1 MSKDIFECART
12 NDVLGL
18 TRVLET
24 GVDVNSRTR
33 NNETPLHFACIA
45 RAYEAAVALIASGA
59 DVRIKTRHFLETPL
73 HFAVQEGH
81 IPTITLLL
89 DAGAEPNARNCDGEG
104 PIFSAIRWDQPEVIP
119 LLAQRGCNINAINK
133 QKLTPLAVAVNF
145 ESPGLVKALLACD
158 AKREVSG
165 VTDEQLDMYAEH
177 EEGKA
182 PKVSGPEILTR
193 PMSANNAVRNRR
205 NVRNAG
211 EANAWFDM
219 VANNQAEKLKEA
231 IEQGMDVN
239 AKVPL
244 TEESLLHTAVTYG
257 ASECVQLLLKA
268 GADVNAQTGLYG
280 ETPLHIAIQEGFFDI
295 FHALVRGGADIER
308 PTCEGEGPLFTAVK
322 YNRIEMFR
330 VLVRKGANV
339 NVVDFGGLCPI
350 HFAVMDANEF
360 LVESLLWHDADPTKG
375 DLNPYMYAF
384 RAGEAQVANDLQIA
398 APILATATK
407 LPRGIFQVIKRD
419 ETASLNRMLIR
430 GFDLNL
436 IDVLE
441 GSPLHSSIEHHAM
454 GCMKMLI
461 ENGANVNIRDIQR
474 METPIMAAIRTGN
487 KDAYKYLLEQNPDF
501 HFVDKD
507 GENALFYAVRKG
519 DTEALLECLKQGVGV
534 DDMNHNGLTAL
545 YVAVSLKKKDI
556 VSILLEHN
564 ANPQVEVHQSVQ
576 LASEMKEREIS
587 GMLNRSGRVHVNVK
601 AVRSDARKVRQGRGR
616 RARMAAEAEEI
627 KPKKDH
633 KPGMCHICERHKAT
647 QKLIPCGHIVSCRGC
662 IKNFIEDHLPCPECN
677 LKFYATAT
685 VEEELPK
692 HE

>member
-18 TRVLET
+18 TRILET

-45 RAYEAAVALIASGA
+45 RAYEAAVALISSGA
-59 DVRIKTRHFLETPL
+59 DVRIRTRHFLETPL

-81 IPTITLLL
+81 VPTITLLL

-104 PIFSAIRWDQPEVIP
+104 PIFSAIRWDQPEIIP
-119 LLAQRGCNINAINK
+119 LLAQRGCDINAINR

-145 ESPGLVKALLACD
+145 ESPALVKALLACD

-165 VTDEQLDMYAEH
+165 VSDEQLDMYAGE
-177 EEGKA
+177 KA
-182 PKVSGPEILTR
+182 PKVSNVEILTR

-211 EANAWFDM
+211 EANALFDI
-219 VANNQAEKLKEA
+219 VANNQAAKLKDA
-231 IEQGMDVN
+231 IEAGADVN

-244 TEESLLHTAVTYG
+244 TDESLLHTAVTYG
-257 ASECVQLLLKA
+257 ASECVDLLLKA

-308 PTCEGEGPLFTAVK
+308 TTCEGEGPLFTAVK

-360 LVESLLWHDADPTKG
+360 LVESLLWHGADATKG
-375 DLNPYMYAF
+375 DLNPYLYAF
-384 RAGEAQVANDLQIA
+384 RAGESDVANDLQIA

-419 ETASLNRMLIR
+419 DSAALNRMLIK
-430 GFDLNL
+430 GFDVNL

-441 GSPLHSSIEHHAM
+441 GAPLHCAVEHHAM
-454 GCMKMLI
+454 ACMKLLI
-461 ENGANVNIRDIQR
+461 DNGANVNIRNIQR
-474 METPIMAAIRTGN
+474 WETPIMVAIRTGN
-487 KDAYKYLLEQNPDF
+487 KDAYEYLLKYDIDF
-501 HFVDKD
+501 TIRNKE
-507 GENALFYAVRKG
+507 GENALFYAVRKS
-519 DTEALLECLKQGVGV
+519 DKDALLESLKRGVSV
-534 DDMNHNGLTAL
+534 NEMNDNGLTAL

-556 VSILLEHN
+556 VAVLLEHN
-564 ANPQVEVHQSVQ
+564 ADPQKEVHQSVG
-576 LASEMKEREIS
+576 LAGQMKEREIQ
-587 GMLNRSGRVHVNVK
+587 GLLTRSGPVQVSVK
-601 AVRSDARKVRQGRGR
+601 AARSDARKVRQGRGR
-616 RARMAAEAEEI
+616 RARAAAEEEK

-633 KPGMCHICERHKAT
+633 TPGMCHICERHKAT

-662 IKNFIEDHLPCPECN
+662 IKNFIEEHLPCPECN